1 MARMN
6 WKDLWS
12 RAWVR
17 NTAFWAF
24 LVLLYVVFGIEDW
37 GRDLVGYQAEA
48 SFQPSSRYVA
58 RLLELPPG
66 HPDFVAQADWV
77 EAIKWAGNRISNLEY
92 KGDASDGN
100 TVVLTFVR
108 QHRLLRLRDDVQVR
122 LRFDGSRAVIDGN
135 SEARL
140 HIGDLGRNPG
150 TLRRFF
156 FELEDV
162 IAESNLNPQIGFR

>member
-100 TVVLTFVR
+100 TVVLPR
-108 QHRLLRLRDDVQVR
+108 WARPRLRPFCCFRNLVR
-122 LRFDGSRAVIDGN
+122 LGCSMIQTFYRAACCCGSDCFSPAASSLSKTSPRKIQ
-135 SEARL
+135 
-140 HIGDLGRNPG
+140 
-150 TLRRFF
+150 TLT
-156 FELEDV
+156 
-162 IAESNLNPQIGFR
+162 PMMP